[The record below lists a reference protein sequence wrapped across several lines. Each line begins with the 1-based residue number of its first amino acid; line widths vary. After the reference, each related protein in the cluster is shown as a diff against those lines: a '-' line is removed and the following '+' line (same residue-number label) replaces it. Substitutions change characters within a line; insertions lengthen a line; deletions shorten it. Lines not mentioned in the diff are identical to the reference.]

1 MLNTEEIKDYFKLV
15 NSHAKKELGQNF
27 LISSYICENIVNLL
41 DIKKEDK
48 ILEVG
53 PGLGALTGFLI
64 NKSDKYVAVEYDEK
78 FVNFLNNA
86 YSNSNLVVENKNI
99 IKFKDFDF
107 NKVVGNLPYYMTT
120 DILEYLTTRFPNIQ
134 IGVFMVQKECYQRL
148 VAKDGKDYNAFN
160 VFLDYLYDVKQC
172 FLVNK
177 TNFFPMPNVDSLV
190 FKISVKKGKEL
201 GFARVLYKTA
211 KILFSNRRKTISNNL
226 YSLVKDK
233 ELTKNI
239 VLKSNIKENE
249 RAENLTQNDFVN
261 LTNNLL
267 NKGFLKL

>member
-1 MLNTEEIKDYFKLV
+1 MLNTEELKDYFKLV

-41 DIKKEDK
+41 EIDEKDK

-64 NKSDKYVAVEYDEK
+64 NKSEKYVAVEYDEK

-86 YSNSNLVVENKNI
+86 YSKSNLVVENKNI
-99 IKFKDFDF
+99 VKLKDFDF
-107 NKVVGNLPYYMTT
+107 NKIIGNLPYYMTT
-120 DILEYLTTRFPNIQ
+120 EILEFLTTRFPGIK

-148 VAKDGKDYNAFN
+148 VAKQGKDYNAHN
-160 VFLDYLYDVKQC
+160 VLLDYLYDVKQC

-177 TNFFPMPNVDSLV
+177 TNFFPMPSIDSLV
-190 FKISVKKGKEL
+190 FKISIKNGKEL

-211 KILFSNRRKTISNNL
+211 KILFNNRRKTVSNNL
-226 YSLVKDK
+226 NSLVKDK
-233 ELTKNI
+233 NLTKELI
-239 VLKSNIKENE
+239 LKSNIKENE
-249 RAENLTQNDFVN
+249 RAENLTQDDFVN
-261 LTNNLL
+261 LTDNLL
-267 NKGFLKL
+267 NNGFLKL